1 MVKYRYGD
9 FTTNQIAA
17 TKKKMRNQIF
27 FLLLIVDPVTAEEY
41 DVDINDAI
49 QNVLSTF
56 GGFNDLLNYPPEFC
70 EVMALL
76 NAAYLEWQSK
86 TFRWSHY
93 RKLILDAGNSVNKIK
108 EVN

>member
-9 FTTNQIAA
+9 FTTNQMAT

-27 FLLLIVDPVTAEEY
+27 FLLLIVDPATADEY
-41 DVDINDAI
+41 EVNIDEAI
-49 QNVLSTF
+49 QSVLCTF
-56 GGFNDLLNYPPEFC
+56 GSLNDLLEYPPEFC

-76 NAAYLEWQSK
+76 NAAYLEWKSPSFK
-86 TFRWSHY
+86 WTHY

-108 EVN
+108 EVG